1 MPDLGTQLRG
11 AHADQNGMHA
21 IRFSNTA
28 PGTTHTADDVSR
40 TWKPLGFLNVYR
52 FILSAVFTVLLF
64 TRDKPLYI
72 GAFHPTFALW
82 TTAIYLVFSAACGF
96 FIARHWPR
104 FEIQAYVQISADI
117 LAITLLM
124 YASGGAVSG
133 VGMVLVVAIASGGI
147 IMTGRTANFIAAL
160 ATVTTLTVEVFA
172 DLTHSFAPNYPQAG
186 LLGATFFATAF
197 LAYVLASRARASEE
211 LAAQRGIDLANLAQL
226 NEHVIQRME
235 SGIVVVDADM
245 LVRLMNESAWFM
257 LGMPSMN
264 PNAALGQLSP
274 PLAEQLRHWRDNNAL
289 EPQMFRTA
297 TTHANLLPRFTR
309 IGSPN
314 TSGTLIFLEDAA
326 LLAQQAQQMKL
337 ASLGRLTASIA
348 HEVRNPLGA
357 ISHAGQLLSESPQLN
372 SGDKRL
378 TEIIQTQS
386 RRMNAII
393 ENVLQLSR
401 RDRSN
406 PQPLVLKQWLENFA
420 AEFTAGHHVDA
431 RTVSV
436 DINPPDIVIHV
447 DLTQLQQ
454 VLTNLCDNGLRHSSD
469 TAGLPKIEL
478 RGGIARESG
487 GPFLDVIDHGPG
499 IPPDIAQNIFEP
511 FFTTAPSGTGLG
523 LYIARELC
531 EINRA
536 RLNYLPIQSGGSCFR
551 INFTDFERRS

>member
-1 MPDLGTQLRG
+1 
-11 AHADQNGMHA
+11 MHT
-21 IRFSNTA
+21 IRFSNTV
-28 PGTTHTADDVSR
+28 PGTLHAADDVSR

-52 FILSAVFTVLLF
+52 FILSAVFTVLLL

-72 GAFHPTFALW
+72 GAFNPTFALW
-82 TTAIYLVFSAACGF
+82 TAALYFAFSAACGF
-96 FIARHWPR
+96 FIARRWPR
-104 FEIQAYVQISADI
+104 FEVQTHVQISADI

-124 YASGGAVSG
+124 YASGGAGSG
-133 VGMVLVVAIASGGI
+133 VGMLLVVAIASGGI

-172 DLTHSFAPNYPQAG
+172 DLTRSFTPSYPQAG

-226 NEHVIQRME
+226 NEHVIQRMQ
-235 SGIVVVDADM
+235 SGIVVVDAD
-245 LVRLMNESAWFM
+245 LRVRLMNESAWFM
-257 LGMPSMN
+257 LGMPAVYN
-264 PNAALGQLSP
+264 NAALGQLSA
-274 PLAEQLRHWRDNNAL
+274 PLAEQLRRWRDNNAL
-289 EPQMFRTA
+289 EPQMFRSAA
-297 TTHANLLPRFTR
+297 TNASLLPRFTR
-309 IGSPN
+309 VGSPK
-314 TSGTLIFLEDAA
+314 TSGTLIFLEDSA

-372 SGDKRL
+372 SSDKRL

-406 PQPLVLKQWLENFA
+406 PQALVLKPWLTNFA
-420 AEFTAGHHVDA
+420 AEFAHEHHIDA
-431 RTVSV
+431 RDMSV
-436 DINPPDIVIHV
+436 DINPPDIVIHA

-454 VLTNLCDNGLRHSSD
+454 VLTNLCDNGLRHSVRR
-469 TAGLPKIEL
+469 AGLPILEL
-478 RGGIARESG
+478 RGGITRESG

-511 FFTTAPSGTGLG
+511 FFTTEPTGTGLG

-536 RLNYLPIQSGGSCFR
+536 RLNYLPIPGGGSCFR
-551 INFTDFERRS
+551 INFTDFERR

>member
-1 MPDLGTQLRG
+1 
-11 AHADQNGMHA
+11 MHA
-21 IRFSNTA
+21 IRFSNTV
-28 PGTTHTADDVSR
+28 PGTTHAADDISR

-52 FILSAVFTVLLF
+52 FILSAVFTVLLL

-82 TTAIYLVFSAACGF
+82 TTTFYLVFSAACGI
-96 FIARHWPR
+96 FIARRWPR
-104 FEIQAYVQISADI
+104 FEVQTHAQISVDI

-124 YASGGAVSG
+124 YASGGAGSG
-133 VGMVLVVAIASGGI
+133 VGMLLVVAIASGGI

-172 DLTHSFAPNYPQAG
+172 DLTHSFSPSYPQAG

-226 NEHVIQRME
+226 NEHVIQRMQ
-235 SGIVVVDADM
+235 SGIMVVDAD
-245 LVRLMNESAWFM
+245 LRVRLMNESAWFM
-257 LGMPSMN
+257 LGMPAMN
-264 PNAALGQLSP
+264 HNAVLGHLSP
-274 PLAEQLRHWRDNNAL
+274 PLAEQLQQWRDNNAL
-289 EPQMFRTA
+289 EPQVFRA
-297 TTHANLLPRFTR
+297 SDTHANLLPRFTP
-309 IGSPN
+309 IGSPK
-314 TSGTLIFLEDAA
+314 TSGTLIFLEDSA

-406 PQPLVLKQWLENFA
+406 PQPLNLKSWLTNFSAEFA
-420 AEFTAGHHVDA
+420 AEHHVDT
-431 RTVSV
+431 RYVSV
-436 DINPPDIVIHV
+436 NINPPDIVIHV
-447 DLTQLQQ
+447 DHTQLQQ
-454 VLTNLCDNGLRHSSD
+454 VLTNLCDNGLRHS
-469 TAGLPKIEL
+469 TNYTGLPKIEL
-478 RGGIARESG
+478 RGGITRDSG
-487 GPFLDVIDHGPG
+487 GPFLDVIDHGSG

-511 FFTTAPSGTGLG
+511 FFTTETSGTGLG

-536 RLNYLPIQSGGSCFR
+536 RLNYLPVPSGGSCFR
-551 INFTDFERRS
+551 LNFTDFEQRS

>member
-1 MPDLGTQLRG
+1 
-11 AHADQNGMHA
+11 MHA
-21 IRFSNTA
+21 IRFSNTV
-28 PGTTHTADDVSR
+28 PGTLHAADDVSR

-52 FILSAVFTVLLF
+52 FILSAVFTVLLL

-72 GAFHPTFALW
+72 GAFNPTFALW
-82 TTAIYLVFSAACGF
+82 TAALYFAFSAACGF
-96 FIARHWPR
+96 FIARRWPR
-104 FEIQAYVQISADI
+104 FEVQTHVQISADI

-124 YASGGAVSG
+124 YASGGAGSG
-133 VGMVLVVAIASGGI
+133 VGMLLVVAIASGGI

-172 DLTHSFAPNYPQAG
+172 DLTRSFAPSYPQAG

-226 NEHVIQRME
+226 NEHVIQRMQ
-235 SGIVVVDADM
+235 SGIVVVDAD
-245 LVRLMNESAWFM
+245 LRVRLMNESAWFM
-257 LGMPSMN
+257 LGMPAVN
-264 PNAALGQLSP
+264 NNAALGQLSA
-274 PLAEQLRHWRDNNAL
+274 PLAEQLRRWRDNNAL
-289 EPQMFRTA
+289 EPQMFRSAA
-297 TTHANLLPRFTR
+297 TNASLLPRFTR
-309 IGSPN
+309 VGSPK
-314 TSGTLIFLEDAA
+314 TSGTLIFLEDSA

-372 SGDKRL
+372 SSDKRL

-406 PQPLVLKQWLENFA
+406 PQALVLKPWLTNFA
-420 AEFTAGHHVDA
+420 AEFAHEHHIDA
-431 RTVSV
+431 RDMSV
-436 DINPPDIVIHV
+436 DINPSDIVIHA

-454 VLTNLCDNGLRHSSD
+454 VLTNLCDNGLRHSVRR
-469 TAGLPKIEL
+469 AGLPILEL
-478 RGGIARESG
+478 RGGITRESG

-511 FFTTAPSGTGLG
+511 FFTTEPSGTGLG

-536 RLNYLPIQSGGSCFR
+536 RLNYLPIPGSGSCFR
-551 INFTDFERRS
+551 INFTDFERR

>member
-1 MPDLGTQLRG
+1 
-11 AHADQNGMHA
+11 MHA

-28 PGTTHTADDVSR
+28 PGTTHVADDISR
-40 TWKPLGFLNVYR
+40 TWKPLGFLNIYR
-52 FILSAVFTVLLF
+52 FILSAVFTVLLL

-82 TTAIYLVFSAACGF
+82 TTALYLAFSAACGF
-96 FIARHWPR
+96 FIARRWPR
-104 FEIQAYVQISADI
+104 FELQTYVQISVDI

-124 YASGGAVSG
+124 YASGGAGSG
-133 VGMVLVVAIASGGI
+133 VGMLLVVAIASGGI

-172 DLTHSFAPNYPQAG
+172 DLTRTFAPSYPQAG

-226 NEHVIQRME
+226 NEHVIQRMQ
-235 SGIVVVDADM
+235 SGIVVVDAD
-245 LVRLMNESAWFM
+245 LRVRLMNESAWFM
-257 LGMPSMN
+257 LGMPVMN
-264 PNAALGQLSP
+264 NNVTLRQLSS

-289 EPQMFRTA
+289 APQVFRA
-297 TTHANLLPRFTR
+297 SDTHNNLLPRFTR
-309 IGSPN
+309 VGSPK
-314 TSGTLIFLEDAA
+314 TSGTLIFLEDST

-372 SGDKRL
+372 AGDKRL

-406 PQPLVLKQWLENFA
+406 PQPLALNPWLTNFA
-420 AEFTAGHHVDA
+420 AEFAAEHHVDA
-431 RTVSV
+431 SSVSV
-436 DINPPDIVIHV
+436 DITPPGIVIHV
-447 DLTQLQQ
+447 DHSQLQQ
-454 VLTNLCDNGLRHSSD
+454 VLTNLCDNGLRHSGD
-469 TAGLPKIEL
+469 YAGLPKIEL
-478 RGGIARESG
+478 HGGITRESG
-487 GPFLDVIDHGPG
+487 GPFLDVVDHGPG
-499 IPPDIAQNIFEP
+499 IPPDIALNIFEP
-511 FFTTAPSGTGLG
+511 FFTTEATGTGLG

-536 RLNYLPIQSGGSCFR
+536 RLNYLPIPSGGSCFR
-551 INFTDFERRS
+551 INFSDFERS

>member
-1 MPDLGTQLRG
+1 
-11 AHADQNGMHA
+11 MHT
-21 IRFSNTA
+21 IRFSNTV
-28 PGTTHTADDVSR
+28 PGTLHAADDVSR

-52 FILSAVFTVLLF
+52 FILSAVFTVLLL

-72 GAFHPTFALW
+72 GAFNPTFALW
-82 TTAIYLVFSAACGF
+82 TAALYFAFSAACGF
-96 FIARHWPR
+96 FIARRWPR
-104 FEIQAYVQISADI
+104 FEVQTHVQISADI

-124 YASGGAVSG
+124 YASGGAGSG
-133 VGMVLVVAIASGGI
+133 VGMLLVVAIASGGI

-172 DLTHSFAPNYPQAG
+172 DLTRSFAPSYPQAG

-226 NEHVIQRME
+226 NEHVIQRMQ
-235 SGIVVVDADM
+235 SGIVVVDAD
-245 LVRLMNESAWFM
+245 LRVRLMNESAWFM
-257 LGMPSMN
+257 LGMPAVN
-264 PNAALGQLSP
+264 NNAALGLLSA
-274 PLAEQLRHWRDNNAL
+274 PLAEQLRRWRDNNAL
-289 EPQMFRTA
+289 EPQMFRSAA
-297 TTHANLLPRFTR
+297 TNASLLPRFTR
-309 IGSPN
+309 VGSPK
-314 TSGTLIFLEDAA
+314 TSGTLIFLEDSA

-372 SGDKRL
+372 SSDKRL

-406 PQPLVLKQWLENFA
+406 PQALVLKPWLTNFA
-420 AEFTAGHHVDA
+420 AEFAHEHHIDA
-431 RTVSV
+431 RDMSV
-436 DINPPDIVIHV
+436 DINPPDIVIHA

-454 VLTNLCDNGLRHSSD
+454 VLTNLCDNGLRHSVRR
-469 TAGLPKIEL
+469 AGLPILEL
-478 RGGIARESG
+478 RGGITRESG

-511 FFTTAPSGTGLG
+511 FFTTEPTGTGLG

-536 RLNYLPIQSGGSCFR
+536 RLNYLPIPGGGSCFR
-551 INFTDFERRS
+551 INFTDFERR

>member
-1 MPDLGTQLRG
+1 
-11 AHADQNGMHA
+11 MHA
-21 IRFSNTA
+21 IRFSNTV
-28 PGTTHTADDVSR
+28 PGTLHAADDVSR

-52 FILSAVFTVLLF
+52 FILSAVFTVLLL

-72 GAFHPTFALW
+72 GAFNPTFALW
-82 TTAIYLVFSAACGF
+82 TAALYFAFSAACGF
-96 FIARHWPR
+96 FIARRWPR
-104 FEIQAYVQISADI
+104 FEVQTHVQISADI

-124 YASGGAVSG
+124 YASGGAGSG
-133 VGMVLVVAIASGGI
+133 VGMLLVVAIASGGI

-172 DLTHSFAPNYPQAG
+172 DLTRSFAPSYPQAG

-226 NEHVIQRME
+226 NEHVIQRMQ
-235 SGIVVVDADM
+235 SGIVVVDAD
-245 LVRLMNESAWFM
+245 LRVRLMNESAWFM
-257 LGMPSMN
+257 LGMPAVN
-264 PNAALGQLSP
+264 NNAALGQLSV
-274 PLAEQLRHWRDNNAL
+274 PLAEQLRRWRDNNAL
-289 EPQMFRTA
+289 EPQMFRSASTNA
-297 TTHANLLPRFTR
+297 SLLPRFTR
-309 IGSPN
+309 VGSPK
-314 TSGTLIFLEDAA
+314 TSGTLIFLEDSA

-372 SGDKRL
+372 SSDKRL

-406 PQPLVLKQWLENFA
+406 PQALVLKPWLTNFA
-420 AEFTAGHHVDA
+420 AEFAHEHHIDA
-431 RTVSV
+431 RDMSV
-436 DINPPDIVIHV
+436 DINPSDIVIHA

-454 VLTNLCDNGLRHSSD
+454 VLTNLCDNGLRHSVRR
-469 TAGLPKIEL
+469 AGLPILEL
-478 RGGIARESG
+478 RGGITRESG

-511 FFTTAPSGTGLG
+511 FFTTEPSGTGLG

-536 RLNYLPIQSGGSCFR
+536 RLNYLPIPGGGSCFR
-551 INFTDFERRS
+551 INFTDFERR

>member
-1 MPDLGTQLRG
+1 
-11 AHADQNGMHA
+11 MHA
-21 IRFSNTA
+21 LRFSNTA
-28 PGTTHTADDVSR
+28 PGTPHAAEDISR

-52 FILSAVFTVLLF
+52 FILSAVFTLLLL

-72 GAFHPTFALW
+72 GAFHPVFALW
-82 TTAIYLVFSAACGF
+82 TTTLYLVFSAACGI
-96 FIARHWPR
+96 FIARRWPR
-104 FEIQAYVQISADI
+104 FEVQTQVQISADI

-133 VGMVLVVAIASGGI
+133 VGMLLVVAIASGGI

-160 ATVTTLTVEVFA
+160 AAVATLTVEVFA
-172 DLTHSFAPNYPQAG
+172 DLTRSFAPSYPQAG

-226 NEHVIQRME
+226 NEHVIQRMQ
-235 SGIVVVDADM
+235 SGIVVVDAD
-245 LVRLMNESAWFM
+245 LRVRLMNESAWFM
-257 LGMPSMN
+257 LGMPAVN
-264 PNAALGQLSP
+264 HNAALGHLSP
-274 PLAEQLRHWRDNNAL
+274 PLAEQLRRWRDNNAL
-289 EPQMFRTA
+289 EPQVFRA
-297 TTHANLLPRFTR
+297 SETHTNLLPRFAR
-309 IGSPN
+309 IGSPKI
-314 TSGTLIFLEDAA
+314 SGTLVFLEDSA

-372 SGDKRL
+372 AGDKRL

-406 PQPLVLKQWLENFA
+406 PQPLVLKPWLTNFA
-420 AEFTAGHHVDA
+420 TEFATEHHADA
-431 RTVSV
+431 RSVSV
-436 DINPPDIVIHV
+436 EINPPDIVIHT

-454 VLTNLCDNGLRHSSD
+454 VLTNLCDNGLRHSAKH
-469 TAGLPKIEL
+469 AGLPKIEL
-478 RGGIARESG
+478 RGGITRESG

-499 IPPDIAQNIFEP
+499 ISPDIAQNIFEP
-511 FFTTAPSGTGLG
+511 FFTTEPAGTGLG

-536 RLNYLPIQSGGSCFR
+536 RLHYLPIQNGGSCFR
-551 INFTDFERRS
+551 INFTDFERR

>member
-1 MPDLGTQLRG
+1 
-11 AHADQNGMHA
+11 MHA

-28 PGTTHTADDVSR
+28 PGTAHTADDVSR
-40 TWKPLGFLNVYR
+40 TWKPLGFLNIYR
-52 FILSAVFTVLLF
+52 FILSAVFTVLLI

-82 TTAIYLVFSAACGF
+82 TTALYLAFSAACGF
-96 FIARHWPR
+96 FIARRWPR
-104 FEIQAYVQISADI
+104 FVVQAYVQISADI

-133 VGMVLVVAIASGGI
+133 VGMLLVVAIASGGI

-160 ATVTTLTVEVFA
+160 ATVMTLTVEVFA
-172 DLTHSFAPNYPQAG
+172 DLTQSFAPSYPQAG

-226 NEHVIQRME
+226 NEHVIQRMQ
-235 SGIVVVDADM
+235 SGIVVVDIE
-245 LVRLMNESAWFM
+245 LRVRLMNESAWFM
-257 LGMPSMN
+257 LGMPVMN
-264 PNAALGQLSP
+264 NNATLGQLSP
-274 PLAEQLRHWRDNNAL
+274 SLAEQLRHWRNNNAL
-289 EPQMFRTA
+289 EPQIFRIAA
-297 TTHANLLPRFTR
+297 TNANLLPRFTR
-309 IGSPN
+309 IGSPKS
-314 TSGTLIFLEDAA
+314 SGTLIFLEDSA

-372 SGDKRL
+372 TGDKRL

-406 PQPLVLKQWLENFA
+406 PQPLVLQPWLANFA
-420 AEFTAGHHVDA
+420 AEFTTEHHIDA
-431 RTVSV
+431 RSVS
-436 DINPPDIVIHV
+436 INIDPPELVIHV
-447 DLTQLQQ
+447 DLSQLQQ
-454 VLTNLCDNGLRHSSD
+454 VLTNLCDNALRHSGGY
-469 TAGLPKIEL
+469 AGLTKIEL
-478 RGGIARESG
+478 RGGITRESG

-511 FFTTAPSGTGLG
+511 FFTTEPTGTGLG

-536 RLNYLPIQSGGSCFR
+536 RLNYLPIPNGGSCFR
-551 INFTDFERRS
+551 LNFTDFERR

>member
-1 MPDLGTQLRG
+1 MKLGPQLRRTD
-11 AHADQNGMHA
+11 ADHSGMHT
-21 IRFSNTA
+21 IRFSAT
-28 PGTTHTADDVSR
+28 PGSAHPADDSSR

-52 FILSAVFTVLLF
+52 FILSAVFTLLLL

-82 TTAIYLVFSAACGF
+82 TTTLYLVFSAACGF
-96 FIARHWPR
+96 FITRRWPR
-104 FEIQAYVQISADI
+104 FELQTHVQISVDI

-124 YASGGAVSG
+124 YASGGAGSG
-133 VGMVLVVAIASGGI
+133 VGMLLVVAIASGGI
-147 IMTGRTANFIAAL
+147 IMTGRTSNFIAAL

-172 DLTHSFAPNYPQAG
+172 DLTHSFPPSYPQAG

-211 LAAQRGIDLANLAQL
+211 LAAQRGVDLANLAQL
-226 NEHVIQRME
+226 NEHVIQRMQ
-235 SGIVVVDADM
+235 SGIVVVDAD
-245 LVRLMNESAWFM
+245 LHVRLMNESAWFM
-257 LGMPSMN
+257 LGMPVVN
-264 PNAALGQLSP
+264 HNAGLGELSS
-274 PLAEQLRHWRDNNAL
+274 PLAEQMRHWRDNNAL
-289 EPQMFRTA
+289 EPQMFRIAA
-297 TTHANLLPRFTR
+297 TNANLLPRFTR
-309 IGSPN
+309 IGSPK
-314 TSGTLIFLEDAA
+314 TSGTLIFLEDSA

-406 PQPLVLKQWLENFA
+406 PQPLALKPWLTNFA
-420 AEFTAGHHVDA
+420 AEFATEHHVDA
-431 RTVSV
+431 RSVSV
-436 DINPPDIVIHV
+436 DIHPQDMIIHV

-454 VLTNLCDNGLRHSSD
+454 VLTNLCDNALRHSAD
-469 TAGLPKIEL
+469 YAGLPKIEL
-478 RGGIARESG
+478 RGGITRESG

-499 IPPDIAQNIFEP
+499 IPPDIAQDIFEP
-511 FFTTAPSGTGLG
+511 FFTTEPTGTGLG

-536 RLNYLPIQSGGSCFR
+536 RLNYLPIPTGGSCFR
-551 INFTDFERRS
+551 LNFTDFEQRS